1 MLHMDHSEFSG
12 LPRMI
17 KSATDRVVSAVALLL
32 ASHNPRIT
40 GLTYELAEVTL
51 KLQPN
56 PWLVS
61 VSMARPGSLTP
72 EEVELPVFL
81 GTLARAGGPVQR
93 QNDHGGSREIHPDS
107 RSARARADRVW

>member
-1 MLHMDHSEFSG
+1 MDHAALSG

-17 KSATDRVVSAVALLL
+17 KSATNHVVFAVALLL

-40 GLTYELAEVTL
+40 GLTYVLAGVTL

-81 GTLARAGGPVQR
+81 GNPRSCRRT
-93 QNDHGGSREIHPDS
+93 GSMSKRPW
-107 RSARARADRVW
+107 RKP